1 MKERRPPHRKVLPFR
16 RTRRAG
22 GTGGDAPYGAPR
34 PSGPSGPAGLSGATG
49 LSGGFVASD
58 DGASPASPANPAS
71 TGNPA
76 GPAGPDLPDDAPRS
90 GGSRTPRGGG
100 TPPELVVVP
109 GRGGRSR
116 APRSL
121 GAVAP
126 PGPSFQ
132 CMDDLAGLGGVL
144 GVVNSLD
151 SAGPADMP
159 RRPGRPPT
167 LRRLPLLR
175 RILRRFADAA
185 ARRIGT
191 LCGVGCVVTPDET
204 QLCDMAGCA
213 GLLTRP
219 AMHRFGV
226 VPLEGMAGLLFDHSL
241 RDALAWL
248 GLGVDPRS
256 VMSSPGGYP
265 VDGQAERRA
274 EGRANGLAGH
284 RPGGSPV
291 PALPGS
297 GSRNGWLPGHAES
310 GLCVHLGRQLQ
321 LDLEWAFLPY
331 FEIETSGCDAP
342 PGEPG
347 QPAHA
352 REALRPDWTALGE
365 PLVATPFTV
374 ALHWLSPAAVP
385 QPERPAGSS
394 LPRELAPPQPLVT
407 SATAATSASSTS
419 PMFPQSPEPWTGRVM
434 LVLPLSMLLPLA
446 DLLSD
451 DTALLAPEQTES
463 AESAHDRLQV
473 LPDAELA
480 ARLAEGHPQTA
491 AVVAARLAP
500 QRRDVVLALLG
511 PELGTEVRRRM
522 ARRRLF
528 RQVLS
533 PEQRFVVRTLALG
546 EVHAAQALAAM
557 RPEAAARFV
566 RVMRG
571 LGRGQGSLYAEQ
583 VEAVLRED
591 GAGVAGAEDLVL
603 EGEAQV
609 RRLLMRAL
617 GPDDMR
623 TVRACLETEARRA
636 MVAPSAA
643 PQAPGMG
650 PDGLPREDG
659 GKGAAAARGDVAV
672 GDFGDGDGGN
682 EAELF
687 APLLGVPAVALA
699 RLLTAEGLAVTVAVL
714 RHLAVRDARRAAA
727 VLGALPTAWAGP
739 VAVGLSP
746 EVADTGGWMPETRG
760 GEAPAGKNWPD
771 GADTLAEQ
779 SGQAGHSPRAVRS
792 GSLEALLVA
801 ENALC
806 RALPEEHACR
816 VLALPVSR
824 EESGRD
830 TPPATAL
837 AALLR
842 HGGDAVR
849 EAALQALRHHRP
861 GGGKGSPRIREGSR
875 PGGVE
880 RPAPP
885 ARLADEDGPPF
896 PSDDDVS

>member
-1 MKERRPPHRKVLPFR
+1 
-16 RTRRAG
+16 
-22 GTGGDAPYGAPR
+22 
-34 PSGPSGPAGLSGATG
+34 
-49 LSGGFVASD
+49 
-58 DGASPASPANPAS
+58 
-71 TGNPA
+71 
-76 GPAGPDLPDDAPRS
+76 
-90 GGSRTPRGGG
+90 
-100 TPPELVVVP
+100 
-109 GRGGRSR
+109 
-116 APRSL
+116 
-121 GAVAP
+121 
-126 PGPSFQ
+126 
-132 CMDDLAGLGGVL
+132 
-144 GVVNSLD
+144 
-151 SAGPADMP
+151 MP
-159 RRPGRPPT
+159 RRPGGLPA
-167 LRRLPLLR
+167 LRRLPLLQ

-185 ARRIGT
+185 ARRIGS

-213 GLLTRP
+213 GLLARP

-226 VPLEGMAGLLFDHSL
+226 VPLEGVAGLLFDHSL
-241 RDALAWL
+241 RDAVTWL
-248 GLGVDPRS
+248 GLGVDPRA
-256 VMSSPGGYP
+256 VAGSPGGY
-265 VDGQAERRA
+265 A
-274 EGRANGLAGH
+274 EGAPAGNAAGRPANGPGH
-284 RPGGSPV
+284 GSAVRWSGGTSA

-297 GSRNGWLPGHAES
+297 GSSSGWLPGHAES

-347 QPAHA
+347 GQPAHA
-352 REALRPDWTALGE
+352 REVLRPDWTALGE

-374 ALHWLSPAAVP
+374 ALHWLSPAAGP
-385 QPERPAGSS
+385 MHAGAS
-394 LPRELAPPQPLVT
+394 LPRQLAPPHTVVA
-407 SATAATSASSTS
+407 SATSTS
-419 PMFPQSPEPWTGRVM
+419 LPPFLSPQSSDPWTGRLM
-434 LVLPLSMLLPLA
+434 LALPLSMLLPLA

-451 DTALLAPEQTES
+451 DGVLLAPEQTES
-463 AESAHDRLQV
+463 AESVHDRLQV

-500 QRRDVVLALLG
+500 QRRDAVLALLG
-511 PELGTEVRRRM
+511 SELGAEVRRRM

-546 EVHAAQALAAM
+546 EVHAAQTLAAM
-557 RPEAAARFV
+557 RPEAVARFV
-566 RVMRG
+566 RVLRG
-571 LGRGQGSLYAEQ
+571 LGRGMGSLYAEQ

-591 GAGVAGAEDLVL
+591 GAGMAGAEDLVL
-603 EGEAQV
+603 EGESQV

-623 TVRACLETEARRA
+623 TVRACLEAEARRA
-636 MVAPSAA
+636 AASAA
-643 PQAPGMG
+643 SPHAPGAG
-650 PDGLPREDG
+650 PNGAPHTDG
-659 GKGAAAARGDVAV
+659 GEDTAVDFAGQDAAH
-672 GDFGDGDGGN
+672 
-682 EAELF
+682 EPEPF

-714 RHLAVRDARRAAA
+714 RCLTVRDARRAAA

-746 EVADTGGWMPETRG
+746 EAAETGGWMPE
-760 GEAPAGKNWPD
+760 AAGPD
-771 GADTLAEQ
+771 VFDESGRVSGQNSQNSQ
-779 SGQAGHSPRAVRS
+779 SGQSGHPVRAVRS

-816 VLALPVSR
+816 VLALPVPR
-824 EESGRD
+824 EEGGRD
-830 TPPATAL
+830 VPPATAL

-849 EAALQALRHHRP
+849 EAALQALRRHRP
-861 GGGKGSPRIREGSR
+861 GGGKGNPPTPKGIRPDGADCPASPAREG
-875 PGGVE
+875 
-880 RPAPP
+880 
-885 ARLADEDGPPF
+885 GPSF

>member
-1 MKERRPPHRKVLPFR
+1 M
-16 RTRRAG
+16 G
-22 GTGGDAPYGAPR
+22 GT
-34 PSGPSGPAGLSGATG
+34 
-49 LSGGFVASD
+49 
-58 DGASPASPANPAS
+58 
-71 TGNPA
+71 
-76 GPAGPDLPDDAPRS
+76 AGPDLTGD
-90 GGSRTPRGGG
+90 SRATHGGG
-100 TPPELVVVP
+100 KPPELVVVP
-109 GRGGRSR
+109 SRGGNTRT
-116 APRSL
+116 PRSL
-121 GAVAP
+121 GAMAP
-126 PGPSFQ
+126 SGSPFQ
-132 CMDDLAGLGGVL
+132 CMDGLA
-144 GVVNSLD
+144 SLVG
-151 SAGPADMP
+151 SMGPDGP
-159 RRPGRPPT
+159 EGISRHPGRQPA

-185 ARRIGT
+185 ARRIGS
-191 LCGVGCVVTPDET
+191 LCGVGCVVTPGET

-213 GLLTRP
+213 GLLARP

-226 VPLEGMAGLLFDHSL
+226 VPLEGMAALLFDPSL
-241 RDALAWL
+241 RDAVTWL
-248 GLGVDPRS
+248 GLGVDPRMMTGARAGDCTGGPANRQAS
-256 VMSSPGGYP
+256 TRLHGGAGGYAMP
-265 VDGQAERRA
+265 
-274 EGRANGLAGH
+274 
-284 RPGGSPV
+284 P
-291 PALPGS
+291 LPGAS
-297 GSRNGWLPGHAES
+297 GRNGWLPGHAEA

-347 QPAHA
+347 GQPAHA
-352 REALRPDWTALGE
+352 RELLRPDWTALGE

-374 ALHWLSPAAVP
+374 SLHWPLPVAAP
-385 QPERPAGSS
+385 LQADPP
-394 LPRELAPPQPLVT
+394 LPRELAPPPLGAP
-407 SATAATSASSTS
+407 SMPPASSPSHRAALSS
-419 PMFPQSPEPWTGRVM
+419 PSLLSHGGGLSPAPWGGRLM

-451 DTALLAPEQTES
+451 DTALLTPDHTES
-463 AESAHDRLQV
+463 AESVHDRLQV

-500 QRRDVVLALLG
+500 QRRDAVLMLLG
-511 PELGTEVRRRM
+511 PELAAEVRRRM

-557 RPEAAARFV
+557 RPEAVARFV
-566 RVMRG
+566 RVLRG
-571 LGRGQGSLYAEQ
+571 LGRGLGSLYAEQ

-591 GAGVAGAEDLVL
+591 GANVAGAEDMVL

-623 TVRACLETEARRA
+623 SVRACLEAEAA
-636 MVAPSAA
+636 
-643 PQAPGMG
+643 G
-650 PDGLPREDG
+650 PDASFPAGEG
-659 GKGAAAARGDVAV
+659 EGAVAGS
-672 GDFGDGDGGN
+672 GDFAQGGLGCGDGGH
-682 EAELF
+682 ETEPF
-687 APLLGVPAVALA
+687 APLLGVPAVTLA

-714 RHLAVRDARRAAA
+714 RHLALRDARRAAA

-746 EVADTGGWMPETRG
+746 EVAETGGWMPERVGPAVRDGRG
-760 GEAPAGKNWPD
+760 GPNAPDAPD
-771 GADTLAEQ
+771 ELNAPDELDESDGP
-779 SGQAGHSPRAVRS
+779 SGLSGTPARAVRS

-806 RALPEEHACR
+806 HALPEEHACR
-816 VLALPVSR
+816 VLALPVPR

-830 TPPATAL
+830 APPATAL

-849 EAALQALRHHRP
+849 EAALQALRRHRS
-861 GGGKGSPRIREGSR
+861 GGGKGDAAPREGTW
-875 PGGVE
+875 PGGAGCPVS
-880 RPAPP
+880 PA
-885 ARLADEDGPPF
+885 AEDGPSS

>member
-16 RTRRAG
+16 RTRRGA
-22 GTGGDAPYGAPR
+22 GTGGDAP
-34 PSGPSGPAGLSGATG
+34 SGPSGQSGLAGLAG
-49 LSGGFVASD
+49 LAGLPGSFVSP
-58 DGASPASPANPAS
+58 DGPP
-71 TGNPA
+71 GLA
-76 GPAGPDLPDDAPRS
+76 GPAGPTDPADSAAGTS
-90 GGSRTPRGGG
+90 GGH
-100 TPPELVVVP
+100 PPELVVVP
-109 GRGGRSR
+109 SRGGRGR

-126 PGPSFQ
+126 PGHSFR
-132 CMDDLAGLGGVL
+132 CMDGLADLGGSI
-144 GVVNSLD
+144 GPIGP
-151 SAGPADMP
+151 AGPVGMS
-159 RRPGRPPT
+159 RRPGAQPT
-167 LRRLPLLR
+167 LRRLPLLK

-191 LCGVGCVVTPDET
+191 LCGVGCVITPDET
-204 QLCDMAGCA
+204 RLCDMAGCA
-213 GLLTRP
+213 GLLARP

-226 VPLEGMAGLLFDHSL
+226 VPLEGTAALLFDHSL
-241 RDALAWL
+241 REAVTWL
-248 GLGVDPRS
+248 GLGVDPRG
-256 VMSSPGGYP
+256 M
-265 VDGQAERRA
+265 
-274 EGRANGLAGH
+274 AG
-284 RPGGSPV
+284 SW
-291 PALPGS
+291 PGS
-297 GSRNGWLPGHAES
+297 WSGGDSMPPPLGSGGRNGWLPGHAEA
-310 GLCVHLGRQLQ
+310 GLCAHLGRQLQ

-347 QPAHA
+347 GQPAHA

-365 PLVATPFTV
+365 PLVATPFEV
-374 ALHWLSPAAVP
+374 ALHWPSPAAVP
-385 QPERPAGSS
+385 APAQPSIPQ
-394 LPRELAPPQPLVT
+394 ELALPPSGQFGQPG
-407 SATAATSASSTS
+407 APSTS
-419 PMFPQSPEPWTGRVM
+419 SGAWNGRLM
-434 LVLPLSMLLPLA
+434 LVLPLAMLLPLA
-446 DLLSD
+446 DLLAD
-451 DTALLAPEQTES
+451 DTVLLAPEQTES

-473 LPDAELA
+473 LSDADLA

-491 AVVAARLAP
+491 AVVVARLAP
-500 QRRDVVLALLG
+500 QRRDGVLALLG
-511 PELGTEVRRRM
+511 RELGAEVRRRM

-528 RQVLS
+528 REVLS

-546 EVHAAQALAAM
+546 EVHAAQTLAAM

-571 LGRGQGSLYAEQ
+571 LGRGLGSLYAEQ

-591 GAGVAGAEDLVL
+591 GAGLAGAEDLVL

-623 TVRACLETEARRA
+623 AVRACLDAEAYRA
-636 MVAPSAA
+636 PDASPVSPV
-643 PQAPGMG
+643 PGGPGG
-650 PDGLPREDG
+650 PDGAD
-659 GKGAAAARGDVAV
+659 A
-672 GDFGDGDGGN
+672 GN
-682 EAELF
+682 EDFAEGGPADGQATHDAEPF

-739 VAVGLSP
+739 VVAGLSP
-746 EVADTGGWMPETRG
+746 EVGEHGGWT
-760 GEAPAGKNWPD
+760 A
-771 GADTLAEQ
+771 
-779 SGQAGHSPRAVRS
+779 GQAGQAGQAELAGLGGRRQSRPAHTVRS

-816 VLALPVSR
+816 VLALPVAR
-824 EESGRD
+824 EEEGRD
-830 TPPATAL
+830 APPATAL

-849 EAALQALRHHRP
+849 EAALQALRRRRSGDGGDGPRARDGTRP
-861 GGGKGSPRIREGSR
+861 GGAGSP
-875 PGGVE
+875 V
-880 RPAPP
+880 RPA
-885 ARLADEDGPPF
+885 LEDGPPF

>member
-1 MKERRPPHRKVLPFR
+1 
-16 RTRRAG
+16 
-22 GTGGDAPYGAPR
+22 
-34 PSGPSGPAGLSGATG
+34 
-49 LSGGFVASD
+49 
-58 DGASPASPANPAS
+58 
-71 TGNPA
+71 
-76 GPAGPDLPDDAPRS
+76 
-90 GGSRTPRGGG
+90 
-100 TPPELVVVP
+100 
-109 GRGGRSR
+109 
-116 APRSL
+116 
-121 GAVAP
+121 
-126 PGPSFQ
+126 
-132 CMDDLAGLGGVL
+132 MDDLAGLGVPVGSVDIS
-144 GVVNSLD
+144 GVV
-151 SAGPADMP
+151 GPAGMS
-159 RRPGRPPT
+159 RRPGGQPT

-226 VPLEGMAGLLFDHSL
+226 VPLEGMAALLFDHSL
-241 RDALAWL
+241 RDAFVWL
-248 GLGVDPRS
+248 GLGVDPRA
-256 VMSSPGGYP
+256 MTGSPEGYLGGAP
-265 VDGQAERRA
+265 AG
-274 EGRANGLAGH
+274 GPGNGLANGGAGH
-284 RPGGSPV
+284 RSGGSP
-291 PALPGS
+291 AFSLPGA

-347 QPAHA
+347 GQPAHA

-374 ALHWLSPAAVP
+374 ALHWLSTAAAP
-385 QPERPAGSS
+385 QPERPAELS
-394 LPRELAPPQPLVT
+394 LPRQLAPPQALET
-407 SATAATSASSTS
+407 LASSPS
-419 PMFPQSPEPWTGRVM
+419 PLSPQAAAPWQGRVM
-434 LVLPLSMLLPLA
+434 LVLPLSMMLPLA

-451 DTALLAPEQTES
+451 DTALLTPDHTES
-463 AESAHDRLQV
+463 AESVHDRLQV

-500 QRRDVVLALLG
+500 HRRDGVLALLG

-571 LGRGQGSLYAEQ
+571 LGRGLGSLYAEQ
-583 VEAVLRED
+583 VEAVLRDD

-623 TVRACLETEARRA
+623 AVRACLEAEAHRA
-636 MVAPSAA
+636 PVASHASPH
-643 PQAPGMG
+643 APGTG
-650 PDGLPREDG
+650 PGSGADGPPRGGGGDG
-659 GKGAAAARGDVAV
+659 TAAAREDVAA
-672 GDFGDGDGGN
+672 GDFGDGDEGH
-682 EAELF
+682 EAEPF

-714 RHLAVRDARRAAA
+714 RHLAMRDARRAAA

-746 EVADTGGWMPETRG
+746 EVADTGGWMAETAGAEGFDVSDRVAG
-760 GEAPAGKNWPD
+760 QVTETGHPA
-771 GADTLAEQ
+771 
-779 SGQAGHSPRAVRS
+779 RAVRS

-824 EESGRD
+824 EENGRD
-830 TPPATAL
+830 APPATAL

-849 EAALQALRHHRP
+849 EAALQALRRHRP
-861 GGGKGSPRIREGSR
+861 GGEKESPRIREGRR
-875 PGGVE
+875 PGGAE
-880 RPAPP
+880 RPASP
-885 ARLADEDGPPF
+885 APEDGPPF

>member
-16 RTRRAG
+16 RTRRGG
-22 GTGGDAPYGAPR
+22 GTGGDAPYGVPR
-34 PSGPSGPAGLSGATG
+34 PSGLPGQSGPSG
-49 LSGGFVASD
+49 LSGGFVVPD
-58 DGASPASPANPAS
+58 EPPNPASPANPAS
-71 TGNPA
+71 PVGSDTPA
-76 GPAGPDLPDDAPRS
+76 DPVAPSAPDLPDDASPS
-90 GGSRTPRGGG
+90 GGSRAPRDCGS
-100 TPPELVVVP
+100 PPELVVVP
-109 GRGGRSR
+109 RRRDRSR

-126 PGPSFQ
+126 SGPSFQ
-132 CMDDLAGLGGVL
+132 CMDDLAGLGVPVGSVDIS
-144 GVVNSLD
+144 GVV
-151 SAGPADMP
+151 GPAGMP
-159 RRPGRPPT
+159 RRPGGQPT
-167 LRRLPLLR
+167 LRHLPLLQ
-175 RILRRFADAA
+175 RIMRRFADAA
-185 ARRIGT
+185 ARRIGS

-204 QLCDMAGCA
+204 RLCDMAGCA
-213 GLLTRP
+213 GLLKRP

-226 VPLEGMAGLLFDHSL
+226 VPLEGMAALLFDHSL
-241 RDALAWL
+241 RDAFVWL
-248 GLGVDPRS
+248 GLGVDPRA
-256 VMSSPGGYP
+256 MTGSPEGYLGGAP
-265 VDGQAERRA
+265 AG
-274 EGRANGLAGH
+274 GPGNGLANGGAGH
-284 RPGGSPV
+284 RSGGSP
-291 PALPGS
+291 AFSLPGA

-347 QPAHA
+347 GQPAHA
-352 REALRPDWTALGE
+352 REALRPDWIALGE

-374 ALHWLSPAAVP
+374 ALHWLSPAAAP
-385 QPERPAGSS
+385 QPERPAELS
-394 LPRELAPPQPLVT
+394 LPRQLAPPQALETLASSPSPL
-407 SATAATSASSTS
+407 SPQAAT
-419 PMFPQSPEPWTGRVM
+419 PWQGRVM

-451 DTALLAPEQTES
+451 DTALLTPDHTES
-463 AESAHDRLQV
+463 AESVHDRLQV
-473 LPDAELA
+473 LPDAELV

-500 QRRDVVLALLG
+500 QRRDEVLALLG
-511 PELGTEVRRRM
+511 SELGTEVRRRM

-571 LGRGQGSLYAEQ
+571 LGRGLGSLYAEQ

-623 TVRACLETEARRA
+623 AVRACLEAEARRA
-636 MVAPSAA
+636 PVVAPASSH
-643 PQAPGMG
+643 APGAG
-650 PDGLPREDG
+650 PDGVPHEGDAH
-659 GKGAAAARGDVAV
+659 GAAAARADFAA
-672 GDFGDGDGGN
+672 GDFGDEDGGH
-682 EAELF
+682 EAEPF

-746 EVADTGGWMPETRG
+746 EVADTGGWVPDTAGAEGGDVSKRG
-760 GEAPAGKNWPD
+760 AGQVNELGHPA
-771 GADTLAEQ
+771 
-779 SGQAGHSPRAVRS
+779 RAVRS

-816 VLALPVSR
+816 VLALPVPR
-824 EESGRD
+824 EEGGRD
-830 TPPATAL
+830 APPATAL

-849 EAALQALRHHRP
+849 EAALQALRRHRS
-861 GGGKGSPRIREGSR
+861 GGGKGETRIREGIR
-875 PGGVE
+875 PGSAA
-880 RPAPP
+880 RPAPSVPP
-885 ARLADEDGPPF
+885 APEDAAAF

>member
-16 RTRRAG
+16 RIRRGG
-22 GTGGDAPYGAPR
+22 GTGGDVPYGAPR
-34 PSGPSGPAGLSGATG
+34 PSGLSGPSGPSGLSGSSG
-49 LSGGFVASD
+49 LSGDFVAP
-58 DGASPASPANPAS
+58 DGPD
-71 TGNPA
+71 G
-76 GPAGPDLPDDAPRS
+76 GPHPPHPLHPPHSGGTAGPDLTGD
-90 GGSRTPRGGG
+90 SRATHGGG
-100 TPPELVVVP
+100 KPPELVVVP
-109 GRGGRSR
+109 SRGGNTRT
-116 APRSL
+116 PRSL
-121 GAVAP
+121 GAMAP
-126 PGPSFQ
+126 SGSPFQ
-132 CMDDLAGLGGVL
+132 CMDGLA
-144 GVVNSLD
+144 SLVGTM
-151 SAGPADMP
+151 GPDGPEGIP
-159 RRPGRPPT
+159 RHPGRQPA

-185 ARRIGT
+185 ARRIGN
-191 LCGVGCVVTPDET
+191 LCGVGCVVTPGET

-213 GLLTRP
+213 GLLARP

-226 VPLEGMAGLLFDHSL
+226 VPLEGMAALLFDPYL
-241 RDALAWL
+241 RDAVTWL
-248 GLGVDPRS
+248 GLGVDLRMMTGVRTS
-256 VMSSPGGYP
+256 DCTGGSANRQASARLHGGAGGYAMP
-265 VDGQAERRA
+265 
-274 EGRANGLAGH
+274 
-284 RPGGSPV
+284 P
-291 PALPGS
+291 LPGS
-297 GSRNGWLPGHAES
+297 GGRNGWLPGHAEA

-347 QPAHA
+347 GQPAHA
-352 REALRPDWTALGE
+352 RELLRPDWTALGE
-365 PLVATPFTV
+365 PLVATSFTV
-374 ALHWLSPAAVP
+374 SLHWPLPVAAP
-385 QPERPAGSS
+385 LQADPPF
-394 LPRELAPPQPLVT
+394 PRELAPSMPPPSSL
-407 SATAATSASSTS
+407 SSPSRLSHGAALS
-419 PMFPQSPEPWTGRVM
+419 PAPWGGRLM

-451 DTALLAPEQTES
+451 DTALLTPDHTES
-463 AESAHDRLQV
+463 AESVHDRLQV

-500 QRRDVVLALLG
+500 QRRDAVLTLLG
-511 PELGTEVRRRM
+511 SELAAEVRRRM

-557 RPEAAARFV
+557 RPEAVARFV
-566 RVMRG
+566 RVLRG
-571 LGRGQGSLYAEQ
+571 LGRGMGSLYAEQ
-583 VEAVLRED
+583 VEAVLRDD
-591 GAGVAGAEDLVL
+591 GAGVVGAEDLVL

-623 TVRACLETEARRA
+623 SVRACLEAEAT
-636 MVAPSAA
+636 
-643 PQAPGMG
+643 G
-650 PDGLPREDG
+650 PDASFPAGEG
-659 GKGAAAARGDVAV
+659 EGAVAGS
-672 GDFGDGDGGN
+672 GDFAQGGLGSGGGGH
-682 EAELF
+682 EAEPF
-687 APLLGVPAVALA
+687 APLLGVPAVTLA

-714 RHLAVRDARRAAA
+714 RHLALRDARRAAA

-746 EVADTGGWMPETRG
+746 EVTETRGWMPERVG
-760 GEAPAGKNWPD
+760 PAVRDGWVGPNALNAPDVP
-771 GADTLAEQ
+771 DTLDEPDKPDELNKLDELNASDGL
-779 SGQAGHSPRAVRS
+779 SGLSGSPARAVRS

-816 VLALPVSR
+816 VLALPVPR
-824 EESGRD
+824 EESGCD
-830 TPPATAL
+830 APPATAL

-849 EAALQALRHHRP
+849 EAALQALRRHRS
-861 GGGKGSPRIREGSR
+861 GGGKGDAATREGTW
-875 PGGVE
+875 PGGAGYPVS
-880 RPAPP
+880 PA
-885 ARLADEDGPPF
+885 AEDGPSS